1 MSHSTQSQRAVTPAF
16 TLHDLASLLRV
27 HNWQAV
33 DRSRPHKA
41 LWNIGAIER
50 PNPRKPVKL
59 SAKGSALIAQV
70 EAQAARFDA
79 ALRLAMKPL

>member
-1 MSHSTQSQRAVTPAF
+1 
-16 TLHDLASLLRV
+16 
-27 HNWQAV
+27 
-33 DRSRPHKA
+33 